1 MEERAAPLSLASHR
15 LRGEGDH
22 EVVEGGRPPME
33 AGARQAGYKT
43 HRPQGDT
50 TTLLNP
56 QNPGHRVAHMAAPF
70 RLAALATHPQKG
82 GGQVTWRR
90 GLRP

>member
-1 MEERAAPLSLASHR
+1 MEERTTPLSLASHR

-43 HRPQGDT
+43 HRLQGDT
-50 TTLLNP
+50 TTL
-56 QNPGHRVAHMAAPF
+56 
-70 RLAALATHPQKG
+70 
-82 GGQVTWRR
+82 
-90 GLRP
+90 